1 MEDQREK
8 ESQILSYVGYTLL
21 GILFIVV
28 LVLVYIERNTVSDK
42 HSYTEVLTIP
52 EVEFLSPE
60 EVAVERTKYENKSD
74 PNTTTPIEK
83 TVTGTSVTVPQ
94 EALVDLEKKAQE
106 PVNIIQKPNLSEP
119 VALNSDPAK
128 EPPFFQV
135 DPEIK
140 KNQPMKNLSFSGS
153 IFSRE
158 LNKSRITIHLDGG
171 GFSLIHITNDT
182 KITINGKHI
191 NPEDLHV
198 GDYVSVS
205 GQGFDGSNEIVAD
218 VIVFNGSVSIF

>member
-28 LVLVYIERNTVSDK
+28 LVLVYIERSSTTTK
-42 HSYTEVLTIP
+42 PTYTEVLTIP
-52 EVEFLSPE
+52 EVEFLSPD
-60 EVAVERTKYENKSD
+60 EVAVERTKYENKSN
-74 PNTTTPIEK
+74 PNTTTPVEK
-83 TVTGTSVTVPQ
+83 TITGTSAPVPQ
-94 EALVDLEKKAQE
+94 EDLVNLEKKVQE
-106 PVNIIQKPNLSEP
+106 PINIIQQPDLSEP
-119 VALNSDPAK
+119 ETLNSDPAT

-140 KNQPMKNLSFSGS
+140 KNQTMKNLSFSGS
-153 IFSRE
+153 IFSKE
-158 LNKSRITIHLDGG
+158 LNKSRIIVHLDGG
-171 GFSLIHITNDT
+171 DFSLIHITKNT

-205 GQGFDGSNEIVAD
+205 GQGFDSSNEIVAD